1 MGASAG
7 SDRGPNPWKSHN
19 ANVSNRTRHHALKAA
34 IIGVRMGQRDFVDR
48 VGREL
53 PNRGAAMSEARARAL
68 EALKDGFAQG
78 EDRRDWIIVIRDD
91 LGAPV
96 MRLTLGEAAGSD
108 VSKILA

>member
-1 MGASAG
+1 
-7 SDRGPNPWKSHN
+7 
-19 ANVSNRTRHHALKAA
+19 
-34 IIGVRMGQRDFVDR
+34 
-48 VGREL
+48 
-53 PNRGAAMSEARARAL
+53 MSEARARAL

-96 MRLTLGEAAGSD
+96 MRLTLGEAAGTD